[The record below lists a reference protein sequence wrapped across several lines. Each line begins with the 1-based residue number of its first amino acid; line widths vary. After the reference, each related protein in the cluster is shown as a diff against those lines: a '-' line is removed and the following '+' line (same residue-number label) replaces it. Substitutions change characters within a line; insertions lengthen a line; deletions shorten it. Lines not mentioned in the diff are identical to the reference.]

1 MNSIKFICLSSILFF
16 LSQIGLASEIE
27 NPTNRI
33 EVLVNDKII
42 TNYDIIQR
50 IKISAIIRGINITD
64 QNFNTITNSVTDE
77 LIDEKLKIEKVREY
91 EIDITTDEY
100 KNHEKRFLENFNYS
114 KSEMQKIF
122 LSNNVSYK
130 SFKSY
135 LEIDLK
141 WQKLIYGLYLRVTS
155 VTDTEINSLLASDAS
170 LSREMAK
177 DIVLQKQL
185 DINSN
190 KLINDLR
197 DEATIEFKQ

>member
-1 MNSIKFICLSSILFF
+1 MNLIKYICLASTLFF

-50 IKISAIIRGINITD
+50 IKIAAIIRGLNITD
-64 QNFNTITNSVTDE
+64 QNFNTITNSITDE
-77 LIDEKLKIEKVREY
+77 LINEKLKMEKIKEY
-91 EIDITTDEY
+91 EIDISIDEY

-114 KSEMQKIF
+114 KSEIQKIF
-122 LSNNVSYK
+122 LSNNINYK
-130 SFKSY
+130 NFKIY

-155 VTDTEINSLLASDAS
+155 VTDTEINSLLDSDAS
-170 LSREMAK
+170 LSREIAE

-185 DINSN
+185 DLKSN
-190 KLINDLR
+190 KLIKDLR